1 MDGHDLVQLS
11 GQRHGAMIQV
21 LSGFENVF
29 ISVGFPKIYYIYM
42 KQKHSKIKIVPL
54 LHYFRDCELYFFE
67 LNDRYD
73 EETVGHSTWLCRINQ
88 LLLSLLPYYNLAL
101 ASSKA
106 LWAPF

>member
-29 ISVGFPKIYYIYM
+29 ISFGHPKIYYIYM
-42 KQKHSKIKIVPL
+42 KQKQSKIKIVPL

-67 LNDRYD
+67 FERQ
-73 EETVGHSTWLCRINQ
+73 VS
-88 LLLSLLPYYNLAL
+88 
-101 ASSKA
+101 
-106 LWAPF
+106 